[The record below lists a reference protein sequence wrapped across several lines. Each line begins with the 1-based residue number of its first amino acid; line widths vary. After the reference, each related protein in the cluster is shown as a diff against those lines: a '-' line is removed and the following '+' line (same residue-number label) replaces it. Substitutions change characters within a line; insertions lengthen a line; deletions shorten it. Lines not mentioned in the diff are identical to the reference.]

1 MSPKPIQSFE
11 EFWPFYVREH
21 SLPSTRIMHFV
32 GTTLSFV
39 AIGAAIAM
47 QMWWLLALARGRLRH
62 GLD

>member
-21 SLPSTRIMHFV
+21 SLPSMRIMHFV

-47 QMWWLLALARGRLRH
+47 QMWWLLCLCRGRLRH